1 MARST
6 RDTASHRSFLPMNS
20 AYSPLEG
27 TTDPTSAPLALPTD
41 EMRRA
46 GYQVVDML
54 VEHFAGMRDKPVT
67 RLTDRPQIE
76 ALIGGDFAERP
87 TPLPDLLRELDERV
101 FRYMGL
107 TTHPRFFAFVP
118 SPSNYVSALGDA
130 LAAGY
135 NSFLGNWLE
144 AFGPGRVEEVTIDW
158 LRRLCGLPSTGGGLF
173 VSGGS
178 VANLTG
184 LAIARRAR
192 LPIASA
198 PARRLAVAYCSD
210 QTHSCIER
218 AFRLMGFA
226 RDQLVR
232 IASNEN

>member
-1 MARST
+1 
-6 RDTASHRSFLPMNS
+6 MNS
-20 AYSPLEG
+20 AHSHSEGGAPSSPLL
-27 TTDPTSAPLALPTD
+27 TLPAD
-41 EMRRA
+41 EIRRL

-54 VEHFAGMRDKPVT
+54 VDHFLGMREKPVT
-67 RLTDRPQIE
+67 RLPSNEELATLVR
-76 ALIGGDFAERP
+76 GDFAEQP
-87 TPLPDLLRELDERV
+87 TPLSEVLRELDERV

-144 AFGPGRVEEVTIDW
+144 AFGPGRVEAATVDW
-158 LRRLCGLPSTGGGLF
+158 LRRLCGLPATAGGLF

-178 VANLTG
+178 VANLTA
-184 LAIARRAR
+184 LAVARQAK
-192 LPIASA
+192 LPIAAA
-198 PARRLAVAYCSD
+198 PARRLAVAFCSD
-210 QTHSCIER
+210 QTHSCVDR

-232 IASNEN
+232 IASDEAF